1 MSAPEHSIDG
11 AFELLRKKLV
21 QTSLRNRMINYRPLS
36 ARSVVGLDIDKELTS
51 EIWKS
56 LVIEKKKFTFTGPA
70 DPVKKSEDR
79 GLLDAESS
87 LSGTEPD
94 HEPGKVNTQDLILHS
109 NTAKSRRE
117 IRLLATYRAALEQYE
132 ERGVNTLFLA
142 LGMLRW
148 KDSVKSEPHFAPLI
162 LVPVMLERTA
172 NGSFKLYYDEGDIG
186 TNLSLQIK
194 LEEFGIKL
202 PEISSDIEVFEP
214 SQYLAQVR
222 AAVEKQ
228 SDWEVLENNVALNFF
243 NYEKIALFLDLD
255 HKKWDEN
262 KSPLHDKDIAAA
274 LGSGYSAGSSDITE
288 ETNFD
293 EVRAIESSFE
303 IFQADSSQLLVIEEA
318 RRGTSMV
325 VEGPP
330 GTGKSQ
336 TITNLIAE
344 MVALGKKVLFVSE
357 KMAALEVVFRR
368 LDEAGLANAA
378 LNLHGHK
385 ANRRSFYEE
394 LKRTWSLQSRLKDA
408 SVTLEQLDEVR
419 QHLNRY
425 VAELH
430 EPLQPYNISPR
441 RLIGL
446 ACSLPKPDDLD
457 MESGYEGDSL
467 KNKSWDDLRR
477 LRPTIVNLQA
487 KVKEIGLPS
496 QHPFWG
502 SSLTFFGPDEKFE
515 IEKALRETTSLGDQL
530 QESLKNLSSQLNLT
544 IPNTL
549 QDIGV
554 LHRSVAAAIE
564 APPLDGVAVRLG
576 TWRQHESRAR
586 EVISALRG
594 HASVLAAHGSDIQ
607 TSAWGQDWRQV
618 HQTISQNADSF
629 FGRIFGDYKKSVS
642 TLRTALKVDRKLNP
656 DEAKSLSTALHSVQN
671 FRSTIQEHSA
681 TLQPLYGVQWNGHDS
696 DPERLESLLN
706 WVMKLEEEISE
717 GKVPESLINIFE
729 GRIDAAALKESSEK
743 LRTIEEGF
751 SVSLRNC
758 VSLLKSEYLKL
769 TDQKLTEIQAKLST
783 WQMNLSRI
791 SEICSWNQLV
801 KQSDE
806 KGLTSV
812 VRLAAHWDKA
822 GERLENHVLWQ
833 WTRTAIRSAFESRP
847 SLMGFERTKHESF
860 VQHFAALD
868 EEFLKHNR
876 ARAAHAHLANL
887 PPAGQVGLTAEL
899 YRQCELRRGHK
910 SIRWAFE
917 RFEDVLLR
925 IKPICMMSPL
935 SVAAFLPRKAH
946 LFDVVI
952 FDEASQVRP
961 EDALS
966 AMARAAQT
974 IVVGDTK
981 QMPPTSFFD
990 TLAQDDSAGD
1000 GEDLEFDATV
1010 GKMESILALFSAA
1023 VQNSHRR
1030 RDLRWH
1036 YRSLHESLIRP
1047 SNKLYYEGRL
1057 VIFPSPVYA
1066 AIDANSSLGIRFHY
1080 DPTATYDRGA
1090 ARKVNLK
1097 QAEQAAKAA
1106 LEHIREH
1113 PDLSLMIVAFSKDQQ
1128 QAVLD
1133 SFEKLCQPTDLVEY
1147 NHHNPFEK
1155 FTVKNLE
1162 TVQGDERDVV
1172 MISIGYGRDDS
1183 GQLTMNF
1190 GPLNREGGGRRLNV
1204 LITRARMRTE
1214 IFSSIRGSDIVADPG
1229 KESGVRD
1236 LKVFLEFAET
1246 GILEDKRPLSGEA
1259 DSEFEIEVRTCLER
1273 AGYAV
1278 DIQVGTAGF
1287 RIDLAVKHPKKPG
1300 LYVLGIECDGA
1311 TYHSARSA
1319 RDRDKLRQAVL
1330 ENRGWKLHRIWS
1342 TDWWKDREAALA
1354 RCLEAIQQA
1363 INESDQ
1369 ESSLKGSV
1377 EKPKPAPTAEPEAKA
1392 LTIWTDDLSKKTLS
1406 GAPYKKWD
1414 RPFQLEGYELHDL
1427 PVQVMSQCIVTVVA
1441 FEGPIHTDLLVKRVR
1456 ESAGVGR
1463 AGARIKDAV
1472 VSGARWAASQGLI
1485 VKKGSFFYYPG
1496 AAEIKARSRADQSQS
1511 DSSVDFI
1518 APEELTH
1525 AILTVIESAQK
1536 ADSKQITEGVR
1547 VIFGFGRTPTALAP
1561 RIEGILSVLIKE
1573 GKLVNDVDGYKIS

>member
-1 MSAPEHSIDG
+1 MSAPEPSITG

-21 QTSLRNRMINYRPLS
+21 QTSLRNRMINYRPPT
-36 ARSVVGLDIDKELTS
+36 ARSVVGLDIEEELTA

-56 LVIEKKKFTFTGPA
+56 LVIEKKKFTFTGPP
-70 DPVKKSEDR
+70 DPSKKK
-79 GLLDAESS
+79 
-87 LSGTEPD
+87 TEEEAQAKDGPLFER
-94 HEPGKVNTQDLILHS
+94 EPELIEVNTKDLILHS
-109 NTAKSRRE
+109 YTAKSRRE
-117 IRLLATYRAALEQYE
+117 VRLLATYRAALEQYE

-148 KDSVKSEPHFAPLI
+148 KDAAKAETHLAPLL

-172 NGSFKLYYDEGDIG
+172 NGSFKLYYDEGEIG

-202 PEISSDIEVFEP
+202 PEISTDIEQFDP
-214 SQYLAQVR
+214 TQYFAQVFN
-222 AAVEKQ
+222 AVEKQ
-228 SDWEVLENNVALNFF
+228 AEWEVLENSVALNFF
-243 NYEKIALFLDLD
+243 NFEKIALFLDLD
-255 HKKWDEN
+255 VAKWDQKE
-262 KSPLHDKDIAAA
+262 SPLNDHDIAAA
-274 LGSGYSAGSSDITE
+274 LGNGYSEGSSDITE

-293 EVRAIESSFE
+293 EVRAIDSSFE

-318 RRGTSMV
+318 KKGTSMV

-344 MVALGKKVLFVSE
+344 MVARGKKVLFVSE
-357 KMAALEVVFRR
+357 KMAALDVVYRK

-385 ANRRSFYEE
+385 ANRRSFYAEI
-394 LKRTWSLQSRLKDA
+394 KRTWSLQSRLKDA
-408 SVTLEQLDEVR
+408 AVTLERLGDVR
-419 QHLNRY
+419 KHLNRY

-430 EPLQPYNISPR
+430 EPLEPFNVSPR

-446 ACSLPKPDDLD
+446 ACSLPKPDELD
-457 MESGYEGDSL
+457 MESGYDGAPL
-467 KNKSWDDLRR
+467 KDKNWDQLKR

-487 KVKEIGLPS
+487 KVKEIGVPS

-502 SSLTFFGPDEKFE
+502 SSLAFFGPDEKFE
-515 IEKALRETTSLGDQL
+515 VEKALRETATLGDQL
-530 QESLKNLSSQLNLT
+530 QDSLKNLSSQLNLT
-544 IPNTL
+544 IPNHL

-554 LHRSVAAAIE
+554 LHRSVAAAID

-576 TWRQHESRAR
+576 TWRQHEAKAR
-586 EVISALRG
+586 EVISALRS
-594 HASVLAAHGSDIQ
+594 HAAVISDHIAEIQ
-607 TSAWGQDWRQV
+607 TSAWGQDWRLINQS
-618 HQTISQNADSF
+618 ISQSADSF
-629 FGRIFGDYKKSVS
+629 FGRLFGDYKKSVS
-642 TLRTALKVDRKLNP
+642 TLRTALKVDRKLSP
-656 DEAKSLSTALHSVQN
+656 EDAKRLSAALYSVQN
-671 FRSTIQEHSA
+671 FRQVIQEHSSV
-681 TLQPLYGVQWNGHDS
+681 LQPLYGVQWNGHDS

-706 WVMKLEEEISE
+706 WVLRLEEEVSE
-717 GKVPESLINIFE
+717 GRVPESLVSLFE
-729 GRIDAAALKESSEK
+729 GRVDAAALKDSSDQ
-743 LRTIEEGF
+743 LRAIEESF
-751 SVSLRNC
+751 SNSLRNC
-758 VSLLKSEYLKL
+758 ISLLKSDYLKL
-769 TDQKLTEIQAKLST
+769 TDQKLTEVQAKLAT
-783 WQMNLSRI
+783 WQANLSRI

-801 KQSDE
+801 KESDDN
-806 KGLTSV
+806 GLTSV
-812 VRLAAHWDKA
+812 VRLAAHWVKA

-833 WTRTAIRSAFESRP
+833 WTRTAIRSAFEARP
-847 SLMGFERTKHESF
+847 SLLGFERTKHENLLKD
-860 VQHFAALD
+860 FAALD
-868 EEFLKHNR
+868 EEFLLHNR

-935 SVAAFLPRKAH
+935 SVATFLPRRAH

-974 IVVGDTK
+974 IVVGDTR

-990 TLAQDDSAGD
+990 TLAQDDAEGD
-1000 GEDLEFDATV
+1000 GEDQEFDTTV
-1010 GKMESILALFSAA
+1010 GKMESILALCSAA

-1047 SNKLYYEGRL
+1047 SNKLFYEGRL
-1057 VIFPSPVYA
+1057 VIFPSPVYGTL
-1066 AIDANSSLGIRFHY
+1066 DAKSSLGLRFHF

-1090 ARKVNLK
+1090 AKKVNLK
-1097 QAEQAAKAA
+1097 QAEQAARAA
-1106 LEHIREH
+1106 LEHIKEF
-1113 PDLSLMIVAFSKDQQ
+1113 PDLSLMVVAFSKDQQ

-1133 SFEKLCQPTDLVEY
+1133 SFEKLSQPADLIEY
-1147 NHHNPFEK
+1147 NKHNPFEK

-1172 MISIGYGRDDS
+1172 MISVGYGRDDS

-1214 IFSSIRGSDIVADPG
+1214 IFTSIRGSDIFVDSSR
-1229 KESGVRD
+1229 ESGVRD

-1246 GILEDKRPLSGEA
+1246 GILEDKRPGSGEE
-1259 DSEFEIEVRTCLER
+1259 DSEFEIEVRGCLER

-1287 RIDLAVKHPKKPG
+1287 RIDLAVRHPKKPG

-1330 ENRGWKLHRIWS
+1330 ESRGWKLHRIWS
-1342 TDWWKDREAALA
+1342 TDWWKDRESALA
-1354 RCLEAIQQA
+1354 RCLQA
-1363 INESDQ
+1363 IEGAIEAADQ
-1369 ESSLKGSV
+1369 DALLREKSA
-1377 EKPKPAPTAEPEAKA
+1377 KPKSVPPPESPTES
-1392 LTIWTDDLSKKTLS
+1392 LTIWTDDLSQNVLT
-1406 GAPYKKWD
+1406 GAPYRKWD

-1427 PVQVMSQCIVTVVA
+1427 PIQVMSQCVVTVVA
-1441 FEGPIHTDLLVKRVR
+1441 FEGPIHQDLLVKRVR
-1456 ESAGVGR
+1456 ESAGKAK
-1463 AGARIKDAV
+1463 AGPRIKDAV
-1472 VSGARWAASQGLI
+1472 ISGAMWAASQGLI
-1485 VKKGSFFYYPG
+1485 VNEGAFCYFPG
-1496 AAEIKARSRADQSQS
+1496 ESEIKARSRADLTPA
-1511 DSSVDFI
+1511 DSSVEFI
-1518 APEELTH
+1518 APEELAH
-1525 AILTVIESAQK
+1525 AVMSVIESAQK
-1536 ADSKQITEGVR
+1536 ADLKQITEGVR

-1561 RIEGILSVLIKE
+1561 
-1573 GKLVNDVDGYKIS
+1573 KLETCISALVKNGRLVKDGDDYKAA